1 MAADTL
7 TRKTAR
13 IRSLLEQRLKL
24 RGATLEQQA
33 GKVGRAL
40 PRGVLRDLRAVVR
53 ADVAQG
59 HPKLARMVDARTVGL
74 AADRVET
81 HLRGIDPVQDRIT
94 RLLRWL
100 AAVSAV
106 AICIFAVVVW
116 RLWSDGRI

>member
-13 IRSLLEQRLKL
+13 IRTLLEQRLKL
-24 RGATLEQQA
+24 RGPTLEQQA
-33 GKVGRAL
+33 GKVGRSL

-59 HPKLARMVDARTVGL
+59 HPRLARMVDAKSVGL

-81 HLRGIDPVQDRIT
+81 YLRGVDPTQERIT
-94 RLLRWL
+94 RLLRRL
-100 AAVSAV
+100 
-106 AICIFAVVVW
+106 AVVAAAGICGFIAVVW
-116 RLWSDGRI
+116 WFWSQGQI